1 MALIGNLNF
10 MEIGI
15 IVAAAVMIFGRNLPR
30 VVAEVLTHLAKAKRA
45 MRDMWRETGIEEEMR
60 KVQTEMRRAEAS
72 LPTRIDPASIARDAA
87 ARWVEKEVDIESKSD
102 DHGSDSKDEQQS
114 A

>member
-1 MALIGNLNF
+1 MALIGNLNLV
-10 MEIGI
+10 EIAI
-15 IVAAAVMIFGRNLPR
+15 IMAAAVMIFGRNLPR

-45 MRDMWRETGIEEEMR
+45 MRDMWRETGIEQEMR
-60 KVQTEMRRAEAS
+60 KVQGEMRRAQAS

-87 ARWVEKEVDIESKSD
+87 ARWIDKETD
-102 DHGSDSKDEQQS
+102 DEPQKDDGPDEPEDKPG

>member
-1 MALIGNLNF
+1 

-30 VVAEVLTHLAKAKRA
+30 VIAEVLTHLAKAKRA

-87 ARWVEKEVDIESKSD
+87 ARWVEKEVDIDPKSD
-102 DHGSDSKDEQQS
+102 DHDSKDEQQS

>member
-1 MALIGNLNF
+1 

-15 IVAAAVMIFGRNLPR
+15 ILAAAVMIFGRNLPR
-30 VVAEVLTHLAKAKRA
+30 VVAELLTHLAKAKRA
-45 MRDMWRETGIEEEMR
+45 MREMWRETGIEEEMR

-87 ARWVEKEVDIESKSD
+87 ARWVKDADIESKSD
-102 DHGSDSKDEQQS
+102 DHESDSKDEPQS